1 MAGNGGTLLRP
12 RVCTPANPMAR
23 DHRKLAAFQIADELA
38 VAMYRLTA
46 SFPPEERYGLRS
58 QLRRAAVSV
67 PANIVEGCSRDG
79 ESDYVRFLDIA
90 FGSARELIYLV
101 GLAARL
107 GFIEPTPAAR
117 LEELGRRTAA
127 ALAALKKSIRPRSP
141 KPLGP

>member
-1 MAGNGGTLLRP
+1 
-12 RVCTPANPMAR
+12 
-23 DHRKLAAFQIADELA
+23 
-38 VAMYRLTA
+38 MYRSTVL
-46 SFPPEERYGLRS
+46 FPSEERYGLRS

-79 ESDYVRFLDIA
+79 ENDYLRFLDIA

-127 ALAALKKSIRPRSP
+127 ALAALKKSIRPREALRP
-141 KPLGP
+141 

>member
-1 MAGNGGTLLRP
+1 
-12 RVCTPANPMAR
+12 MAR
-23 DHRKLAAFQIADELA
+23 DHRKLAAFQLADELA
-38 VAMYRLTA
+38 VTMYRLTA

-79 ESDYVRFLDIA
+79 ENDYLRFLDIA

-107 GFIEPTPAAR
+107 GFIEPTPAER
-117 LEELGRRTAA
+117 LEELGRRSAA
-127 ALAALKKSIRPRSP
+127 ALAALKKSIRPRGA
-141 KPLGP
+141 LGP